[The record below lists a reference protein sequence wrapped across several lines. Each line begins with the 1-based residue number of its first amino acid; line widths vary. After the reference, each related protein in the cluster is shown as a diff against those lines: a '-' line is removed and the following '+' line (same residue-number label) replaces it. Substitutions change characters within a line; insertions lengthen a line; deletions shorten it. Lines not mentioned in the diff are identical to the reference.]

1 MSADA
6 HAEFEKQVLR
16 VIAAL
21 YKSHPRTVALGW
33 EITLVPRPHENDPD
47 FKERIASSDGTL
59 MWLYRSDSVVGDLTI
74 TASTYATISTHPAI
88 LNAQPSGR
96 AYSILREDDTA
107 IEDPTLGQAA
117 VRAAAEPGSREES
130 VVAEL
135 IVRRLSE

>member
-21 YKSHPRTVALGW
+21 YKSHPRTVGLGW
-33 EITLVPRPHENDPD
+33 EITLVPPPHENDPD

-74 TASTYATISTHPAI
+74 STHPAI
-88 LNAQPSGR
+88 LNAQLSSR
-96 AYSILREDDTA
+96 AYSILREEDTA

-135 IVRRLSE
+135 IVRRLR